1 MFEYQTDDLGPEKII
16 LGYNRE
22 FNFRWFIVA
31 DNTAMGSLAKGG
43 TMMAPDL
50 EVELIARKARGMTLK
65 NALAGLPL
73 GGGKSGII
81 FDPRL
86 PQKEKIVRAFAKDIK
101 QFIEAKIY
109 IPGMDVGIGEKD
121 IAAMIDELK
130 NPQAATGARVR
141 YDELG
146 ITGFGV
152 VEAIKSAAKIKNMN
166 LAGASV
172 AIQGFGA
179 VGKAAAKFL
188 SELGAKIIAVSD
200 SKTALLNYKGLDVE
214 KLFAAKNSG
223 GLNLYEGEA
232 EKTELG
238 KELFV
243 DADILCLAAKE
254 DVLTKENAE
263 QVKAKIAAEGAN
275 MPTTSEAQEILRQK
289 GILVIPDIIA
299 NSGGVI
305 AAYCELNNSEKTDE
319 EIVKIA
325 FDLTQKTISKN
336 TEIVLSRALAENK
349 NPKET
354 AVEVAKEKLK
364 ML

>member
-1 MFEYQTDDLGPEKII
+1 MFEYRTDDLGPEKII

-22 FNFRWFIVA
+22 LKFRWVVVV

-73 GGGKSGII
+73 GGGKSGIV
-81 FDPRL
+81 FDPKSPL
-86 PQKEKIVRAFAKDIK
+86 KEKIVRSFAKDVK
-101 QFIEAKIY
+101 QLIDAEIY

-130 NPQAATGARVR
+130 NPRAATGARVK
-141 YDELG
+141 YDEFG

-152 VEAIKSAAKIKNMN
+152 VEAIKAAAKIKEMD
-166 LAGASV
+166 LAGASA

-188 SELGAKIIAVSD
+188 SELGAKIVAVSD
-200 SKTALLNYKGLDVE
+200 SKTALLNYNGLDAG
-214 KLFAAKNSG
+214 KLLAAKNAG
-223 GLNLYEGEA
+223 GLNLYESEA
-232 EKTELG
+232 EKIKLG
-238 KELFV
+238 EELFV

-254 DVLTKENAE
+254 DVLTEKNADS
-263 QVKAKIAAEGAN
+263 VKAKIVAEGAN
-275 MPTTSEAQEILRQK
+275 MPTTPEAQEILRQK

-319 EIVKIA
+319 EIIKIA

-336 TEIVLSRALAENK
+336 TEAVLNRALAENK
-349 NPKET
+349 IPKET
-354 AVEVAKEKLK
+354 AIEVAKEKLK